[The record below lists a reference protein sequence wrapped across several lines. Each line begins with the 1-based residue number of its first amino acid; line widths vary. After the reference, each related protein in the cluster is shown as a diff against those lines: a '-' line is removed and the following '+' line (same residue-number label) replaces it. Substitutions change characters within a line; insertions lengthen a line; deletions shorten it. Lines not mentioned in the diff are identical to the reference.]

1 MFTDLYH
8 RIIAFFTYL
17 KTVIVSWFEKQ
28 HDIVTP
34 ATSIVD
40 NNKVFVEKHTATF
53 MKYLNNDTMDILNIC
68 PNKCDGCQAPCIGVK
83 NSNID
88 NVFYSKRL
96 YQEML
101 VDPKNVLEKKWKTNI
116 LYVNTPR
123 GNIVMYYDVYK
134 LGFTYYCDSSLPY
147 NILNS
152 VAMKYV
158 MYFRCLDFFIDEE
171 IRPTD
176 KPSPLLKLLEEDKK
190 GSNDENKPDS
200 ETNAETKDNTDSK
213 NNEKKQKIDMKT
225 APFAKFKQYNKAST
239 KASTKVTENAQK
251 SEKTTTYNDKSTEKQ
266 KEYNRFIYLGK
277 IVNYDFLQKIP
288 KKRPFVKMSHFFSD
302 VFTSNTLAQNEV
314 FNYRNFKN
322 LKNALVLETD

>member
-1 MFTDLYH
+1 MLTDLYH

-28 HDIVTP
+28 HDIVTQ
-34 ATSIVD
+34 ATIIVD

-53 MKYLNNDTMDILNIC
+53 MKYLNNDTIDIL
-68 PNKCDGCQAPCIGVK
+68 K

-88 NVFYSKRL
+88 NVFYSKCL

-101 VDPKNVLEKKWKTNI
+101 IDPKNVLEKLWKTNI

-123 GNIVMYYDVYK
+123 GNIIMYYDVYK

-158 MYFRCLDFFIDEE
+158 LYFRCLDFFIDEE
-171 IRPTD
+171 IRPAD

-190 GSNDENKPDS
+190 GPNGKTESDADADTKGNGEN
-200 ETNAETKDNTDSK
+200 A
-213 NNEKKQKIDMKT
+213 EKKQKIDMKT
-225 APFAKFKQYNKAST
+225 APFAKFKQYNKT
-239 KASTKVTENAQK
+239 STKVTENAQK
-251 SEKTTTYNDKSTEKQ
+251 SEKTTANNVKSTEKQ

-288 KKRPFVKMSHFFSD
+288 KKRPFVKMSHFFND

-322 LKNALVLETD
+322 LKNALVPETN

>member
-1 MFTDLYH
+1 MGQMLTDLYH

-17 KTVIVSWFEKQ
+17 KTVIVSWFDNQ

-34 ATSIVD
+34 ATIFVD
-40 NNKVFVEKHTATF
+40 NNKLFVEKHTATF
-53 MKYLNNDTMDILNIC
+53 MKYLNNDTIDIL
-68 PNKCDGCQAPCIGVK
+68 K

-101 VDPKNVLEKKWKTNI
+101 IDPKNLLEKKWKTNI

-158 MYFRCLDFFIDEE
+158 MYFRCLDFFMDEE
-171 IRPTD
+171 IRPAD

-190 GSNDENKPDS
+190 ASNDEIKPDN
-200 ETNAETKDNTDSK
+200 ETDAETKGNTDSK
-213 NNEKKQKIDMKT
+213 NNEKKTKIDTKT

-239 KASTKVTENAQK
+239 KVTENSQK
-251 SEKTTTYNDKSTEKQ
+251 SEKTTTNNDKQPEKQ

-288 KKRPFVKMSHFFSD
+288 KKRPLVKMSHFFND

-322 LKNALVLETD
+322 LKNALAPDMN